1 MYFVVKGRRAYKWGA
16 RGLICGSLQYGVF
29 FGRANVFA
37 RESAMVKLQK
47 RGRNGASQGQWGR
60 GREEFQ
66 RTEFPK
72 EQWYRAGVFFLI
84 SPSHLSLFLPST
96 YPKGCYFYSPQS
108 SSGIKSKMAATTI
121 RTYTSSF
128 RPPKI
133 RLHRRL
139 DSSVL
144 VHNFCYFYAAHR
156 EDIGLECHS
165 LAKLLSSKVYWKGIQ
180 FSTSNKPSS
189 LQHVHISE
197 AYEAM
202 RGGEFLPDLYNC
214 IVKNSLYGL
223 RSDEM
228 NSPLTIRDSSI
239 RDNKLAGIQIRSRS
253 MDAKILNTVVK
264 NTTNGDGLSYYGTV
278 ADPVDFCSVDENNI
292 LFPIAFQALGKA
304 STRVDCAKVGIEF
317 ICQKINLVLH

>member
-1 MYFVVKGRRAYKWGA
+1 MGQVKAAWEGA
-16 RGLICGSLQYGVF
+16 
-29 FGRANVFA
+29 GRALFA
-37 RESAMVKLQK
+37 SVRS
-47 RGRNGASQGQWGR
+47 
-60 GREEFQ
+60 
-66 RTEFPK
+66 FPK
-72 EQWYRAGVFFLI
+72 EQRYRAGVFFLLFPPTF
-84 SPSHLSLFLPST
+84 PSFTLAPTLRVAIN
-96 YPKGCYFYSPQS
+96 FYSPQS

-133 RLHRRL
+133 RLHCRL

-144 VHNFCYFYAAHR
+144 VHNFCYFYPAHR

-180 FSTSNKPSS
+180 FSTSNKPSP

-197 AYEAM
+197 AYEAIK
-202 RGGEFLPDLYNC
+202 GKEFLPDLHNV

-253 MDAKILNTVVK
+253 MDAKILNTAVE

-292 LFPIAFQALGKA
+292 LFPTAFQALGKA
-304 STRVDCAKVGIEF
+304 STRVDCAKVGIEC
-317 ICQKINLVLH
+317 ICQKINLV

>member
-1 MYFVVKGRRAYKWGA
+1 
-16 RGLICGSLQYGVF
+16 
-29 FGRANVFA
+29 
-37 RESAMVKLQK
+37 
-47 RGRNGASQGQWGR
+47 
-60 GREEFQ
+60 
-66 RTEFPK
+66 
-72 EQWYRAGVFFLI
+72 
-84 SPSHLSLFLPST
+84 
-96 YPKGCYFYSPQS
+96 
-108 SSGIKSKMAATTI
+108 MAATTI

-144 VHNFCYFYAAHR
+144 VHNVCYFYAAHR

-197 AYEAM
+197 AYEAIKG
-202 RGGEFLPDLYNC
+202 REFLPDLHNVK
-214 IVKNSLYGL
+214 VKNSLHGVK
-223 RSDEM
+223 SDDM
-228 NSPLTIRDSSI
+228 KSPLTIRDSSI

-253 MDAKILNTVVK
+253 MDAKILNTAVE

-278 ADPVDFCSVDENNI
+278 ADPVDFCAVDENNI
-292 LFPIAFQALGKA
+292 LFPIAFQAVGKA

-317 ICQKINLVLH
+317 IC

>member
-1 MYFVVKGRRAYKWGA
+1 MRQLTVERFRRA
-16 RGLICGSLQYGVF
+16 
-29 FGRANVFA
+29 
-37 RESAMVKLQK
+37 RECFCLRKRYVETQK
-47 RGRNGASQGQWGR
+47 RGGNGASQGSGGGGGESFVCQC
-60 GREEFQ
+60 
-66 RTEFPK
+66 TEFSK
-72 EQWYRAGVFFLI
+72 RTMISSRCIFLL
-84 SPSHLSLFLPST
+84 SPSHLSLFHPST

-133 RLHRRL
+133 RLHCRL
-139 DSSVL
+139 YSSVL

-197 AYEAM
+197 AYEAIK
-202 RGGEFLPDLYNC
+202 GGEFLPDLHNV
-214 IVKNSLYGL
+214 IVKNSLYGVK
-223 RSDEM
+223 SDDM
-228 NSPLTIRDSSI
+228 KSPLTIRDSSI

-253 MDAKILNTVVK
+253 MDAKILNTAVE

>member
-1 MYFVVKGRRAYKWGA
+1 
-16 RGLICGSLQYGVF
+16 
-29 FGRANVFA
+29 
-37 RESAMVKLQK
+37 
-47 RGRNGASQGQWGR
+47 
-60 GREEFQ
+60 
-66 RTEFPK
+66 
-72 EQWYRAGVFFLI
+72 
-84 SPSHLSLFLPST
+84 
-96 YPKGCYFYSPQS
+96 
-108 SSGIKSKMAATTI
+108 MAATTI

-133 RLHRRL
+133 RLHCRL

-144 VHNFCYFYAAHR
+144 VHNFCYFYPAHR

-180 FSTSNKPSS
+180 FSISNKPSS

-197 AYEAM
+197 AYEAIK
-202 RGGEFLPDLYNC
+202 GGEFLPDLHNV

-223 RSDEM
+223 KSDDM
-228 NSPLTIRDSSI
+228 KSPLTISDSSI

-253 MDAKILNTVVK
+253 MDAKILNTAVE

-292 LFPIAFQALGKA
+292 LFPTAFQALGKA
-304 STRVDCAKVGIEF
+304 STRVDCAKVGIEC
-317 ICQKINLVLH
+317 ICQKINLV